1 TGPMPCMGVAGLAGA
16 RGGARPG
23 GTRRAA
29 RHVPGGQLPAALAGQ
44 LGELALGLVGLLGQ
58 DPQAGER
65 GVDIIGQLLG
75 QVHHLGPSIE
85 SGRENRKARR
95 RRNSDTC
102 LRAVGVVVGQGYCWI
117 CCWTGAVWWYSA
129 VVWSVV
135 VTPSARSRNRL

>member
-1 TGPMPCMGVAGLAGA
+1 
-16 RGGARPG
+16 R
-23 GTRRAA
+23 
-29 RHVPGGQLPAALAGQ
+29 
-44 LGELALGLVGLLGQ
+44 
-58 DPQAGER
+58 
-65 GVDIIGQLLG
+65 
-75 QVHHLGPSIE
+75 PSIE

-135 VTPSARSRNRL
+135 VTPSACSRNRLAWRQSAPVYPFVCTLVSPVGDTTTSMIRAISLLPLGELAFQSGDTFMGPVVWRHGPLPPCPP